1 MTEKDFEII
10 QKQVL
15 AMLDE
20 LNPNL
25 TYHSKAHT
33 IDVIKQSH
41 RIAIAE
47 NITDKKQLLLLKFA
61 ALFHDSGF
69 LKVYANHEI
78 KGCEIFE
85 DTTAGLGISDHDKE
99 IIKGLIMA
107 TKIPQMPKTHLQRI
121 ICDADL
127 DYLGRDDFYTIGENL
142 RKEFLHYNIVANNED
157 WEKLQLNFLTHHQYH
172 TQASRE
178 LREPIKHKYV
188 SKLVSPH

>member
-10 QKQVL
+10 QKKVL

-20 LNPNL
+20 LSPHL

-33 IDVIKQSH
+33 KDVVKQSL
-41 RIAIAE
+41 RIAAAE

-61 ALFHDSGF
+61 ALFHDTGF

-85 DTTAGLGISDHDKE
+85 ATTAGLGFSDHDKE

-107 TKIPQMPKTHLQRI
+107 TKIPQMPKTHLQQI

-142 RKEFLHYNIVANNED
+142 RKEFMHYNIVASNED

-172 TQASRE
+172 TQASRD
-178 LREPIKHKYV
+178 LREPVKHTFV
-188 SKLVSPH
+188 SKLVNPG